1 MFNEKWKKRRYLDS
15 HRYTYMLPGYIT
27 SQSQPMAFTILKPN
41 FKNASNKQCSAT
53 VILAS
58 YFSEFKRNQYI

>member
-53 VILAS
+53 VILA
-58 YFSEFKRNQYI
+58 